1 MTEDGLPLTA
11 PASEKAPAP
20 PSGEGGPE
28 SRPGAQVRAGPW
40 DLEAE
45 ASGSLDVDGV
55 ALTPAEALASLPLD
69 AEEDGEEGFTLE
81 LDEIGRPRVPAWVE
95 GSEPEDLALALES
108 VCFVLN
114 RPVTVGELSGILGQP
129 SQRVDRAAESLA
141 GQLRGRGLMLQ
152 RHRDQV
158 QLVTRPE
165 TAWAVQ
171 RALNPERP
179 ARLSRPALETL
190 AIIAYRQP
198 VTRALIESIRGVNC
212 EAVLESLERRGLIAE
227 IGRAGTPGQPRLFGT
242 TLRFLQLV
250 GLERVDQLPPL
261 PGGVELPDQQERA
274 WSAALADPAIGD
286 PGDVADPSVG
296 DPGDL
301 GDASRDD
308 LARVTDPPGDDAAT
322 LADPPDGDLAKPG
335 AS

>member
-1 MTEDGLPLTA
+1 VTEDGPPLIA
-11 PASEKAPAP
+11 W
-20 PSGEGGPE
+20 SGG
-28 SRPGAQVRAGPW
+28 
-40 DLEAE
+40 
-45 ASGSLDVDGV
+45 
-55 ALTPAEALASLPLD
+55 
-69 AEEDGEEGFTLE
+69 EDRGEDQGEEGVLLE
-81 LDEIGRPRVPAWVE
+81 LDQIGRPRVPDWVA

-114 RPVTVGELSGILGQP
+114 RPVTLTELAGILGQNP
-129 SQRVDRAAESLA
+129 QSV
-141 GQLRGRGLMLQ
+141 QLGGRGLMLQ

-158 QLVTRPE
+158 QLVTRPQ

-190 AIIAYRQP
+190 AIVAYRQP

-261 PGGVELPDQQERA
+261 PGDIGLPEEQERA
-274 WSAALADPAIGD
+274 WSAALAGPGGDEPAG
-286 PGDVADPSVG
+286 
-296 DPGDL
+296 
-301 GDASRDD
+301 
-308 LARVTDPPGDDAAT
+308 
-322 LADPPDGDLAKPG
+322 PG
-335 AS
+335 AGG